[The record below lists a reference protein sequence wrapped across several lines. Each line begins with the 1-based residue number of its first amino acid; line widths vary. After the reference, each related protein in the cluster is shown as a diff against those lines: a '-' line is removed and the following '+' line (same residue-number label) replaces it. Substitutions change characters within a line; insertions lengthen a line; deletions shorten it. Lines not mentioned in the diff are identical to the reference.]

1 MPKGA
6 ADEVESLALA
16 GGQPVALTP
25 RVVGSDP
32 KQIALLNITSSSAIR
47 LFMGSLSIRE
57 LSKTFGNTQVL
68 KAVSF
73 EVQAGEFFSLLGPS
87 GCGKSTLLRIIAG
100 LETADSGSVGIDANV
115 IDSVAPQHRGIG
127 MVFQQ
132 YALWPHMTVAQNV
145 RFGLDNLSLSN
156 AERAQRMNE
165 ALAIVR
171 MQELK
176 NRFPH
181 EISGGQQQRVAL
193 ARALAMKPA
202 IILLDEPLSN
212 LDARLRAEIR
222 QELSEL
228 HRELKT
234 TMIYVTHDQEDALAL
249 STRIAIIDRGEIQQI
264 GTPREIYEQPRSPFT
279 ARFIGDANLLPCTLL
294 TQSTGSPR
302 TVRLKLGNQAV
313 IPLAADGPVSASSI
327 DGFLCIRPAALRVGG
342 APRTAGPEL
351 SARVRRITYRG
362 SDYDVELLI
371 DDSTALHATIRA
383 DTADQALPNA
393 LREGCAI
400 SVSWETCSAVFI
412 PGSQ

>member
-1 MPKGA
+1 
-6 ADEVESLALA
+6 
-16 GGQPVALTP
+16 
-25 RVVGSDP
+25 
-32 KQIALLNITSSSAIR
+32 
-47 LFMGSLSIRE
+47 MGSLSIHG
-57 LSKTFGNTQVL
+57 LSKRFGNTQVL
-68 KAVSF
+68 TAVSF

-100 LETADSGSVGIDANV
+100 LETADSGSVRIDGKA
-115 IDSVAPQHRGIG
+115 IDGVAPQRRGIG

-145 RFGLDNLSLSN
+145 RFGLENLSLSK
-156 AERAQRMNE
+156 AEREQRLNE

-171 MQELK
+171 MQELQ

-249 STRIAIIDRGEIQQI
+249 STRIAIIDRGEIQQV
-264 GTPREIYEQPRSPFT
+264 GTPREIYEQPQSAFT

-294 TQSTGSPR
+294 AESTGGPR
-302 TVRLKLGNQAV
+302 AVRLKLGNQSV
-313 IPLAADGPVSASSI
+313 VPLAAHGSASGTSI
-327 DGFLCIRPAALRVGG
+327 DGFLCVRPGALRLGDTQS
-342 APRTAGPEL
+342 TAESGL
-351 SARVRRITYRG
+351 KARVRRVTYRG
-362 SDYDVELLI
+362 SDYAVELLI
-371 DDSTALHATIRA
+371 DDSTAVRATVQA
-383 DTADQALPNA
+383 DTADPALA
-393 LREGCAI
+393 TSLLEGSTI
-400 SVSWETCSAVFI
+400 SLSWDPRSAVFI
-412 PGSQ
+412 AG